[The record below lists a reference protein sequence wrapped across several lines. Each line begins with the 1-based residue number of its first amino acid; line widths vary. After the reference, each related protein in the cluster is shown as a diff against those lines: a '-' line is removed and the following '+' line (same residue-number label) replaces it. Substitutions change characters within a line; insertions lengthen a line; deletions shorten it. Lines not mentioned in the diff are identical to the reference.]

1 MNLTKEVI
9 KKEQSFTTKLIYGV
23 GFSIIGI
30 SLSIMPMFYLQSF
43 DANTIIAVVFCTLC
57 FGIPFGFIWGIRKTV
72 VALKQLSAINN
83 DAFSICIDKVNDM
96 RMLSSGIKTGT
107 RDSYCQLEF
116 ENYTNKT
123 GKCIT
128 VRRKVFDKTKK
139 GDEFYLVYLGDIKN
153 TISVFST
160 RTYKLSNDLHITN

>member
-83 DAFSICIDKVNDM
+83 DAFSICIDKVN
-96 RMLSSGIKTGT
+96 
-107 RDSYCQLEF
+107 
-116 ENYTNKT
+116 
-123 GKCIT
+123 
-128 VRRKVFDKTKK
+128 VH
-139 GDEFYLVYLGDIKN
+139 
-153 TISVFST
+153 
-160 RTYKLSNDLHITN
+160 RTAVCCR